1 MAILIRRRE
10 VFTLC
15 GVAVAWPLAAPA
27 QQPNRVRRIGV
38 LMSTAADDAQG
49 QAWSAAFT
57 QGLQQLGWEVG
68 GNVRIDYRWGA
79 GDTDRFRRYA
89 AELVALGP
97 DVILGTAASIVADL
111 QQASRTVP
119 IVFVSTIDPVGAGLV
134 ASLARPGGNATGFT
148 AFEFSLS
155 AKLLELLK
163 EIAPGV
169 TRVAVIRD
177 AAVAAGLGGFA
188 AIQTAAPSFGVEL
201 SPVGVRD
208 AAEIEG
214 GIMEFA
220 RGSNGGLIVVGP
232 PSSIFAHR
240 ELIVTLAAKRRLPAV
255 YAGVTFASAGALVS
269 YGTDPTDQYR
279 RAASY
284 VDRILKGEK
293 PADLPV
299 QAPTKYEIVINL
311 KTAKALGIEI
321 PPTVLARVDE
331 VIE

>member
-1 MAILIRRRE
+1 MRRRE
-10 VFTLC
+10 FTSLLA
-15 GVAVAWPLAAPA
+15 GTAAWPLAARA
-27 QQPNRVRRIGV
+27 QQADRVRRVGV

-49 QAWSAAFT
+49 QAWSAAFA

-79 GDTDRFRRYA
+79 GDTDRFRKYA

-97 DVILGTAASIVADL
+97 EVILGTAASIVADL
-111 QQASRTVP
+111 QQLSRTIP

-148 AFEFSLS
+148 SFEFSLS

-177 AAVAAGLGGFA
+177 ATVAAGLGGFA

-208 AAEIEG
+208 AAEIER

-220 RGSNGGLIVVGP
+220 PASNGGLIVVGP

-255 YAGVTFASAGALVS
+255 YAGVAFVSAGALAS
-269 YGTDPTDQYR
+269 YGTNPIDQYR

-299 QAPTKYEIVINL
+299 QAPTKYELTINL
-311 KTAKALGIEI
+311 KTAKALGLEV
-321 PPTVLARVDE
+321 PTPLLARADQ

>member
-1 MAILIRRRE
+1 MRRRD
-10 VFTLC
+10 FITLV
-15 GVAVAWPLAAPA
+15 GGAAVTWPLAARA
-27 QQPNRVRRIGV
+27 QQPRRMRRIGV
-38 LMSTAADDAQG
+38 LMYTAADDALG
-49 QAWSAAFT
+49 QAWSAAFA

-169 TRVAVIRD
+169 MRVAVIRD
-177 AAVAAGLGGFA
+177 ATVAAGLGGFA

-201 SPVGVRD
+201 SPVGVSG

-214 GIMEFA
+214 GIMQFA

-240 ELIVTLAAKRRLPAV
+240 ELIVTLAAKYRLPAV
-255 YAGVTFASAGALVS
+255 YLGAGFASAGALAS
-269 YGTDPTDQYR
+269 YGISPTDQYR

-293 PADLPV
+293 AADLPV
-299 QAPTKYEIVINL
+299 QAPTKYELVINL
-311 KTAKALGIEI
+311 KTAKALGLDI
-321 PPTVLARVDE
+321 PATVLARADE

>member
-1 MAILIRRRE
+1 MRRRE
-10 VFTLC
+10 FISLLAGT
-15 GVAVAWPLAAPA
+15 AAWPLAARA
-27 QQPNRVRRIGV
+27 QQADRVRRVGV

-49 QAWSAAFT
+49 QAWSAAFA

-79 GDTDRFRRYA
+79 GDTDRFRKYA

-97 DVILGTAASIVADL
+97 EVILGTAASIVADL
-111 QQASRTVP
+111 QQLSRTIP

-148 AFEFSLS
+148 SFEFSLS

-177 AAVAAGLGGFA
+177 ATVAAGLGGFA

-208 AAEIEG
+208 AAEIER

-220 RGSNGGLIVVGP
+220 PASNGGLIVVGP

-255 YAGVTFASAGALVS
+255 YAGVAFVSAGALAS
-269 YGTDPTDQYR
+269 YGTNPIDQYR

-299 QAPTKYEIVINL
+299 QAPTKYELTINL
-311 KTAKALGIEI
+311 KTAKALGLEV
-321 PPTVLARVDE
+321 PTPLLARADQ